1 MWTTTEEAAAGSS
14 APAMPRYSHK
24 RPPAAHTAS
33 IQFDAG
39 GVSDRKPT
47 AAKSAGTLGKWGV
60 TSFTSIRSSI
70 VNGSS
75 HDGTS
80 SDARAGRSPAAPPAD
95 PFSFESNTPG
105 AAPVRKVKKFFKSRN
120 APPATGTGPTEA
132 RRQLPMTRPVPQP
145 PAPPPAAL
153 HDDKDELESKK
164 FFSSPALPQ
173 PLRDTTTNRANSL
186 SPREPPAAPQAP
198 RMPPLKLRISRDKD
212 TGDLTAVSGSP
223 PEGSGGGGARRRRPP
238 AAPAPPQ
245 PTKAARY
252 KSPPPPRVVSPDPPS
267 PAADPAPPAVTG
279 DEDEI
284 SGRPVRRTRRAA
296 AVEARQKVAKS
307 VYVEEEDEELVALPV
322 RGRRGQKRRPSAGDL
337 SSAPAPAVPAT
348 APATV
353 PELET
358 VVEDTTPV
366 SDPAPPP
373 VESPVSGIKDLGRYQ
388 RTQETRVS
396 PAAPA
401 VSGPNSPQPYKD
413 LERQLELMESG
424 RAAPGS
430 VSTPASVIGSD
441 SGYYTVIK
449 NVKKAYQIQEFGEFQ
464 EYNDDIDYIMDALQ
478 PTNSLST
485 RSSLELMLSLLD
497 SDVTA
502 SDSDDSNAELRKN
515 RAKVRELCAQLQRQ
529 GQAKQLRLDNITAGH
544 LSMETLLSLTSQR
557 AGAWFKEELRE
568 LGGLDR
574 LLGTISESCANL
586 RLPQRLRHQ
595 RDSIARISR
604 CLRVV
609 ENVTSRNEENQQYLL
624 RAAGGEAVASLGQL
638 FQMAETELADCSPTE
653 FQPADGAA
661 RILLEMTDTLMKVLV
676 NLSSV
681 SAVSRGPTSRSAGGA
696 GRQSAGGALL
706 GAQPGLLDT
715 LLHAVLR
722 LPEQLPEQKQ
732 FDVLL
737 LAMYLLMNLAEG
749 GAENRERIA
758 TAEAPARSGQVAFAS
773 PAGSALSELLQ
784 MFYRL
789 VRLAT
794 EVETHTDRILDG
806 TVPAAPPATTAAG
819 QQDAGEVTAT
829 ALIQKA
835 GHHMEKTVIA
845 AYIGVLV
852 GHLVMDN
859 PEREAAVRAQLNG
872 NKFSDVIEVLRKLL
886 SFMDLTNTGRPETAH
901 EMRTMKRVIDFMV
914 KADEAAGGGG
924 APGPVGAQSS
934 AGGPSGYGGASFNY
948 EELGVLD
955 MSL

>member
-1 MWTTTEEAAAGSS
+1 
-14 APAMPRYSHK
+14 MPRYSHK

-70 VNGSS
+70 VNGST

-120 APPATGTGPTEA
+120 APPSTGPAATDA
-132 RRQLPMTRPVPQP
+132 RRQLPITRPVPQP

-223 PEGSGGGGARRRRPP
+223 PDGSGGGGARRRRPP

-267 PAADPAPPAVTG
+267 PAADPAPPAATG

-284 SGRPVRRTRRAA
+284 GGRPVRRTRRAA

-322 RGRRGQKRRPSAGDL
+322 RGRRGQKRRPSSGDL
-337 SSAPAPAVPAT
+337 SSAPAPAVTAT

-353 PELET
+353 PELEP

-373 VESPVSGIKDLGRYQ
+373 VESHVSGAEVPPNGVESPEAEVPPSEPSPPPPPTPPSPPSPPPTQPITRETRRQGVTTKPAAAPSPTKMPVLTPAPTLVQHPAPTGTTLASTAVTAVASAAPAAVETKRPEVPAPPVTGYQPPQAAPQPEVRQTRSSSQPTTQPTTLLPNPTPSPAAAPAAPPAPVPAISDQGSEPVNLSTRQPAADLERELSNLFGETPTPAPVAAPAAPAAEEPTSRVYRKGIKDLGRYQ
-388 RTQETRVS
+388 RTQETRAS

-441 SGYYTVIK
+441 SGVGGSSQESDSVPPLARASTEPVLAPSGRSVVPTTAAAATEKAAPSEPKKGSIFKTRAGQGRAARARYNHRWTDDKDEAAPPAAAAPAQNNDAPSAASALDFTDDTPPPSGPGGGLNSRLTRVSTWHGADPNSSQQPVTSVRVDRNAKEYYTVIK

-485 RSSLELMLSLLD
+485 
-497 SDVTA
+497 
-502 SDSDDSNAELRKN
+502 
-515 RAKVRELCAQLQRQ
+515 
-529 GQAKQLRLDNITAGH
+529 
-544 LSMETLLSLTSQR
+544 
-557 AGAWFKEELRE
+557 
-568 LGGLDR
+568 
-574 LLGTISESCANL
+574 
-586 RLPQRLRHQ
+586 
-595 RDSIARISR
+595 
-604 CLRVV
+604 
-609 ENVTSRNEENQQYLL
+609 
-624 RAAGGEAVASLGQL
+624 
-638 FQMAETELADCSPTE
+638 
-653 FQPADGAA
+653 
-661 RILLEMTDTLMKVLV
+661 
-676 NLSSV
+676 
-681 SAVSRGPTSRSAGGA
+681 
-696 GRQSAGGALL
+696 
-706 GAQPGLLDT
+706 
-715 LLHAVLR
+715 
-722 LPEQLPEQKQ
+722 
-732 FDVLL
+732 
-737 LAMYLLMNLAEG
+737 
-749 GAENRERIA
+749 
-758 TAEAPARSGQVAFAS
+758 
-773 PAGSALSELLQ
+773 
-784 MFYRL
+784 
-789 VRLAT
+789 
-794 EVETHTDRILDG
+794 
-806 TVPAAPPATTAAG
+806 
-819 QQDAGEVTAT
+819 
-829 ALIQKA
+829 
-835 GHHMEKTVIA
+835 
-845 AYIGVLV
+845 
-852 GHLVMDN
+852 
-859 PEREAAVRAQLNG
+859 
-872 NKFSDVIEVLRKLL
+872 
-886 SFMDLTNTGRPETAH
+886 
-901 EMRTMKRVIDFMV
+901 
-914 KADEAAGGGG
+914 
-924 APGPVGAQSS
+924 
-934 AGGPSGYGGASFNY
+934 
-948 EELGVLD
+948 
-955 MSL
+955 